1 MFRLT
6 LREHMLVALVT
17 ALTIGWCVD
26 HQRHAS
32 AAEDARFLAEVA
44 EHGCNCWTAPHFID
58 LRDKY
63 GVKSKWDFG
72 QVAEWDALADQRRER
87 NQ

>member
-6 LREHMLVALVT
+6 LREHMLAALVT
-17 ALTIGWCVD
+17 ALTTGWCVD

-44 EHGCNCWTAPHFID
+44 E
-58 LRDKY
+58 
-63 GVKSKWDFG
+63 SKWDFG